1 VGAGGSRGGPPGW
14 RIDDAAAMETAAA
27 ATVERV
33 DRNRI

>member
-14 RIDDAAAMETAAA
+14 RIDDSAAMETAAA
-27 ATVERV
+27 AVERV